1 MADNNG
7 KLEQGIFQ
15 GRVLEALDMLKE
27 ANVENKQEHRRL
39 FKQLETVSNEL
50 ATRKAD
56 SRAAAA
62 KVSGLVV
69 GVGVVIQGVVLWW
82 TT

>member
-1 MADNNG
+1 MTEGNG

-15 GRVLEALDMLKE
+15 GRVLEALDTLKE
-27 ANVENKQEHRRL
+27 ANVDNRLEHRRL
-39 FKQLETVSNEL
+39 FKLIERLAGEL

-69 GVGVVIQGVVLWW
+69 GVGVAIQGVVLWW
-82 TT
+82 TS